1 MAAQQITESEVRR
14 LTQELHAKD
23 AELRAKDVELREL
36 KEERSAM
43 LLRYVREFTELQKRQ
58 ASTTKMLEASA
69 ALLQKA
75 GDTIGRQ
82 GSRLERERADRDE
95 VQDRLSHLVNQVATH
110 VLRLRDA
117 YRRASATMPAVGLN
131 PFDHPVDFNELR
143 LPDLVS
149 FFTYISEEL
158 SRLRAMVGAELDK
171 EGLHAAVAVAG
182 RTLSGLRHRNP
193 FVPLDAV
200 FDELAPMT
208 RSGLCGRLHPASP
221 TSCASRSR
229 GTSVVFRRPLHGHV
243 HVSAQHDRWIKLRR
257 CRSVTVAQ
265 SVWVCLVAF
274 SSQYSCFL
282 FVYFCQP
289 TSVDSCTLHALCQ
302 TPKSGSRRELLLPS
316 RAPFIHPA

>member
-1 MAAQQITESEVRR
+1 MAAQQITESEVRL

-43 LLRYVREFTELQKRQ
+43 LLLYVQEFTELQKRQ

-82 GSRLERERADRDE
+82 GSRLERERADRDV
-95 VQDRLSHLVNQVATH
+95 VQDRLSHLVATH
-110 VLRLRDA
+110 LLRLRDA
-117 YRRASATMPAVGLN
+117 YRRASATMPAIGLN

-171 EGLHAAVAVAG
+171 EGLRAAVAVAG
-182 RTLSGLRHRNP
+182 RILSGLRHRNP

-200 FDELAPMT
+200 FDELAPVDRERALRAVAPCIT
-208 RSGLCGRLHPASP
+208 NVVRLEKQ
-221 TSCASRSR
+221 RDF
-229 GTSVVFRRPLHGHV
+229 GGV
-243 HVSAQHDRWIKLRR
+243 
-257 CRSVTVAQ
+257 
-265 SVWVCLVAF
+265 
-274 SSQYSCFL
+274 
-282 FVYFCQP
+282 
-289 TSVDSCTLHALCQ
+289 
-302 TPKSGSRRELLLPS
+302 
-316 RAPFIHPA
+316 